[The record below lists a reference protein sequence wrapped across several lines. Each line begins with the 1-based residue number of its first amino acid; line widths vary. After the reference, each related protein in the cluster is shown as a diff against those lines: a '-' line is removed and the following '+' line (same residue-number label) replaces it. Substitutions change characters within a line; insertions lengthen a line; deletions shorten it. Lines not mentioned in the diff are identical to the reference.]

1 MYLWAGGVA
10 PALIDAAERNSVT
23 VGWLVKKRSV
33 QCAYHSIMMS
43 VFETIHIVTN

>member
-23 VGWLVKKRSV
+23 VGWLVKKKISAMCV
-33 QCAYHSIMMS
+33 P
-43 VFETIHIVTN
+43 